1 VHGAAATAIAHML
14 AELVENGLSFSPPDL
29 DVEVQGRRIGD
40 GYLIAIT
47 DQGIGMAPE
56 DMAVANAR
64 LRGEGDF
71 VAAPARYLG
80 HFVVGRL
87 ASELN
92 IDVQLAQS
100 PVTGVTARV
109 QLPANLFAPPP
120 PAITAPENGHRRPAS
135 QVKPVA
141 VEPVDASPIPLQ
153 REPRQVPVI
162 EYRTTAGAAVAV
174 DERTA
179 NGLRKRPSRGSKV
192 DISPTQSLPVVT
204 PAEKTEQLDTSPQQ
218 VQSRLTALR
227 AGFHRSAQER
237 DSRETPS

>member
-1 VHGAAATAIAHML
+1 
-14 AELVENGLSFSPPDL
+14 
-29 DVEVQGRRIGD
+29 VQGRRIGD

-47 DQGIGMAPE
+47 DQGIGMAVE

-87 ASELN
+87 ASELK

-109 QLPANLFAPPP
+109 SLPANLLAPPP
-120 PAITAPENGHRRPAS
+120 PAITAPENGHRRPVS
-135 QVKPVA
+135 QVRPVA
-141 VEPVDASPIPLQ
+141 VEPVEPAEPVQPRLQPQPVPLQ

-162 EYRTTAGAAVAV
+162 EYRTVAGPSGPGAPAGAAAPAGPGGSAVAV
-174 DERTA
+174 EDRTA
-179 NGLRKRPSRGSKV
+179 NGLRKRPPRGSKV
-192 DISPTQSLPVVT
+192 DMSRTEALPLVV
-204 PAEKTEQLDTSPQQ
+204 PAAEKTEPLDTSPQQ

-227 AGFHRSAQER
+227 AGFHRSEQER
-237 DSRETPS
+237 DSRETPQ